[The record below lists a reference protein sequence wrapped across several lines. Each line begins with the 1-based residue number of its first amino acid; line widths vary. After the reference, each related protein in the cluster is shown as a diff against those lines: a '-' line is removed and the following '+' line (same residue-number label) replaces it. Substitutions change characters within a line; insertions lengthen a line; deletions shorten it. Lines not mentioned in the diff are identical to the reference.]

1 MTVRTFLRRSQ
12 TFVATSMVSVLLVSP
27 VQANAQVEETPDAQN
42 ATADADGSLHLPAR
56 TIPLPGTVSPEAQ
69 RFLAAGIEPS
79 PAPPAS
85 DKAAWQAA
93 IAKYD
98 AMLAQRSEPLRNA
111 FAGKI
116 DERALDG
123 VKVYE
128 LLPEGIP
135 PRNTNR
141 VLVYL
146 HPGSFVFGGGVAGI
160 GGAVQLASASH
171 LRVYSIDYRLAPD
184 HPYPAALDDT
194 IAVYRE
200 VIKRFEPTSVGLV
213 GVSSGGGL
221 AAAAVLKIREAGLP
235 LPGAAVLLAPQT
247 DLTES
252 GDTIQTNRDLDVVLR
267 HAVPEAIALYAG
279 DTDPRDPYLSPLFGD
294 FAKGFCP
301 TFLQSGTR
309 DMMLSDTVRLHRALR
324 HAGID
329 AELHVFEAMPHIGF
343 GGAPEDDELQAEVL
357 RFLDKHLGRY

>member
-1 MTVRTFLRRSQ
+1 MTVRTVLRRSLL
-12 TFVATSMVSVLLVSP
+12 FVATSVLAAFFVLP
-27 VQANAQVEETPDAQN
+27 AAAQAQ
-42 ATADADGSLHLPAR
+42 ADAPEGQSAASDSEGNLHLPAR
-56 TIPLPGTVSPEAQ
+56 TIPLPSTVSPEAQ
-69 RFLAAGIEPS
+69 RFLTTGIDPS

-85 DKAAWQAA
+85 DKAAWHAA
-93 IAKYD
+93 VTKYD
-98 AMLAQRSEPLRNA
+98 AMLAERSESVRSA

-116 DERALDG
+116 DERELGG

-141 VLVYL
+141 VLLYL

-160 GGAVQLASASH
+160 GGAVQLASASQ

-200 VIKRFEPTSVGLV
+200 VVKRFEPTSVGLV

-221 AAAAVLKIREAGLP
+221 AAAAVLKMRDAGLP
-235 LPGAAVLLAPQT
+235 LPGAAVLLAPET
-247 DLTES
+247 DLSES
-252 GDTIQTNRDLDVVLR
+252 GDTIQTNRDFDVVLR
-267 HAVPEAIALYAG
+267 HPVPEAIALYAG
-279 DTDPRDPYLSPLFGD
+279 GTDLRDPYLSPLFGD
-294 FAKGFCP
+294 FAKGYCP

-324 HAGID
+324 RAGID

-343 GGAPEDDELQAEVL
+343 GGAPEDDELQAEEL